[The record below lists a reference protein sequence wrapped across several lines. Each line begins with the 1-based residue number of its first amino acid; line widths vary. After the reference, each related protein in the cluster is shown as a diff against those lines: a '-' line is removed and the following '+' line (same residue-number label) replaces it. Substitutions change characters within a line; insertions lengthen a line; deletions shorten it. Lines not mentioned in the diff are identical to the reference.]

1 MISSWLIFTSLDH
14 YLKCNNCEFQHPSCT
29 KSAQERLVTAS
40 SGILLWQHGIGA
52 RNRWDCSVLRAK
64 KCGSISHV
72 SANSWK
78 WLLEMYL
85 IARVNIALCCAQNRQ
100 PVRITENCI
109 SWYWEVNQ
117 QQRLFLS
124 IYAWVEP
131 GWCCCFH
138 FVSVSVQFAP
148 KRLHI
153 FRITFLVSQYRIC
166 QQYID
171 LFSCDWVHLSLNHW
185 FPM

>member
-1 MISSWLIFTSLDH
+1 MGKRHGNFRKFMISSWLIFTSLDH

-109 SWYWEVNQ
+109 SCYREVNQ
-117 QQRLFLS
+117 QQRFFYWFMRGWSLDDVVVS
-124 IYAWVEP
+124 I
-131 GWCCCFH
+131 F
-138 FVSVSVQFAP
+138 FQFQFS
-148 KRLHI
+148 LHLRGCI
-153 FRITFLVSQYRIC
+153 FF
-166 QQYID
+166 
-171 LFSCDWVHLSLNHW
+171 
-185 FPM
+185 